1 MATGYKPGTVKSLE
15 LDPPPMVTDNCR
27 VLSIVLLVAIHHQ
40 QVPMPCR
47 IVSESAT
54 DLRVCL
60 KPGWEVDFSKEM
72 ILAVEEEGLAL
83 DSHWN

>member
-1 MATGYKPGTVKSLE
+1 
-15 LDPPPMVTDNCR
+15 
-27 VLSIVLLVAIHHQ
+27 
-40 QVPMPCR
+40 MPCR

>member
-1 MATGYKPGTVKSLE
+1 MNAMGTNHFPKVYTAWFGKL
-15 LDPPPMVTDNCR
+15 
-27 VLSIVLLVAIHHQ
+27 IVLLVAIHHQ
-40 QVPMPCR
+40 RVPMPCR
-47 IVSESAT
+47 IVSESPT

-60 KPGWEVDFSKEM
+60 KPGWEVDFPREM